1 MKTEDLYTPADVKR
15 VRELL
20 IKEQDGLCAI
30 TGLEVQNNEWAL
42 DHVHDNTQ
50 LVRGAVHRVANLA
63 LGKVEGL
70 KGRYLY
76 WYPHDV
82 PTFLRAC
89 ADYLEK
95 NPDKRFRHNGW
106 KVKIAQKFN
115 KLSSKQQDYLLQCL
129 DQPTGKNLVE
139 RKANFQKA
147 ILSKEF
153 TYERLFTLID
163 KILSSK

>member
-1 MKTEDLYTPADVKR
+1 MKTEDLYTPADIKR
-15 VRELL
+15 VRALL
-20 IKEQDGLCAI
+20 VKEQEGLCAI
-30 TGLEVQNNEWAL
+30 TGLEIKNGDWAL
-42 DHVHDNTQ
+42 DHRHDDQQ

-70 KGRYLY
+70 RGRYLY
-76 WYPHDV
+76 WYPHDL

-89 ADYLEK
+89 ADYLELA
-95 NPDKRFRHNGW
+95 PDKRFRHNGW
-106 KVKIAQKFN
+106 KKKAMTLFN

-147 ILSKEF
+147 ILSKAF
-153 TYERLFTLID
+153 TYERLYVLIE
-163 KILSSK
+163 KIMKG